1 MGDSPLAAN
10 TEPSVDLTSCD
21 REPIHLLGA
30 IQSFGY
36 LLAVSTDWIITR
48 CSANLGEVCER
59 SVDDLLGTLAS
70 DILTEHAIH
79 DIRNRLQWLQSA
91 GTTERIF
98 GQDLFGDGKL
108 YDVAVHLSDELIV
121 IEFEPSASSSS
132 LEPIS
137 MVRSM
142 MAKLCGQDKLDR
154 FLFQAARQIR
164 FVTDFDRVM
173 VYKFLSD
180 GTGEVVADAC
190 ANGVESFM
198 GLRYPASDIPKQARA
213 LYLSN
218 PLRIIADIDA
228 DIVPIVPQKSPE
240 GQPLDLSSS
249 ILRAVSPIHIEYLR
263 NMGVRASMSISIIVD
278 GELWGLIA
286 CHHFR
291 PKTVE
296 FERRT
301 TAELFG
307 QMFSLELAN
316 RERQMTLRSER
327 DGRKVHDQVMSTMS
341 TDVSVFDNLANQ
353 LEAFQDIIE
362 TDGIAIWVDGE
373 FSASGQSLNREE
385 MQSLIRFLNQSGASR
400 IYATDALSTHHAPAE
415 DYANR
420 VAGVLAIPVSR
431 KPRDYLVLTRKEIA
445 QSVQW
450 AGNPNKPAELGPN
463 GVRLTPRKSFE
474 AWREVVRGTS
484 AAWTPAEL
492 HLAESLRTTLLEV
505 ILRSVDDS
513 NKIRERAQATQDL
526 LIAELNHRV
535 RNILSLVRGIV
546 AQTGESSSTIAEFS
560 SEVGGRI
567 QALARAHDQLT
578 GTQWAPS
585 SLKSMLENELEAYL
599 GDKAQRVELNG
610 PRILLDPR
618 SFTTMALVIHEMV
631 TNSAKYGAL
640 TDGRG
645 SIDIDWEIDDTGS
658 LKISWTEKGGPPVKA
673 PKRRGFGSTII
684 ERSVPYELQGEANI
698 DYALT
703 GVRAH
708 FLVPGRYVSED
719 TSPIAPAPVE
729 VIDPTV
735 DAASFEGHALL
746 VEDNVVI
753 AMEAEDMLFNL
764 GFEQVSL
771 ASTVSSALSLIEQST
786 FAFALLD
793 INLGDETS
801 TPIADELNRLGI
813 PFLFASGY
821 GDTAE
826 LPGDMNNRMIV
837 TKPYSEETL
846 RSYAVQVLSQ

>member
-1 MGDSPLAAN
+1 MGDSTVEAN

-48 CSANLGEVCER
+48 CSANLGEVCDR
-59 SVDDLLGTLAS
+59 SVDDLLGALAS
-70 DILTEHAIH
+70 DILTEQAIH

-98 GQDLFGDGKL
+98 GQDLFGNGKL
-108 YDVAVHLSDELIV
+108 YDVALHLSDELIV
-121 IEFEPSASSSS
+121 IEFEPSASNSA
-132 LEPIS
+132 LEPVS

-173 VYKFLSD
+173 VYKFLPD
-180 GTGEVVADAC
+180 GSGEVVADAC
-190 ANGVESFM
+190 AHGVESFM

-228 DIVPIVPQKSPE
+228 DIVPIVPQKSPD

-263 NMGVRASMSISIIVD
+263 NMGVRASMSVSIIVD
-278 GELWGLIA
+278 GELWGLLA

-316 RERQMTLRSER
+316 RERQLTLRSER
-327 DGRKVHDQVMSTMS
+327 DGRKVHDQIMSTMS
-341 TDVSVFDNLANQ
+341 TEGSVFDNLANQ
-353 LEAFQDIIE
+353 LEAFQDVMQ
-362 TDGIAIWVDGE
+362 TDGTAIWVDGE
-373 FSASGQSLNREE
+373 FSASGQSLTREE

-400 IYATDALSTHHAPAE
+400 IYATDALSTHHEPAE

-492 HLAESLRTTLLEV
+492 QLAESLRTTLLEV

-513 NKIRERAQATQDL
+513 NKVRERAQATQDL

-546 AQTGESSSTIAEFS
+546 AQTGESSATIAEFS

-618 SFTTMALVIHEMV
+618 SFTTMALVVHEMV

-684 ERSVPYELQGEANI
+684 ERSVPYELQGEASI
-698 DYALT
+698 EYALT

-719 TSPIAPAPVE
+719 TSPLPRAPVE

-753 AMEAEDMLFNL
+753 AMEAEDMLLNL

-771 ASTVSSALSLIEQST
+771 ASTVSSALSLIEQSK

-801 TPIADELNRLGI
+801 TPIADELNRRGI

-837 TKPYSEETL
+837 TKPYSEDTL
-846 RSYAVQVLSQ
+846 RSFAVQVLSQ